1 MAKPILPDDLW
12 SFVGPLLPPDK
23 PAGSNGRP
31 AVRNRQA
38 LTGILFVLRT
48 GIPWEYLPQE
58 MGCGSGMTCWRRLHA
73 WQEQGRMATHIRSLV
88 GPPTRGR
95 CHRLVARG
103 GRQRIRPSRFWGQK
117 TGPTP
122 TDRRKAGSK
131 HPVLTDAQ
139 GLPLAFTLTGAN
151 THDATQLLPLADAI
165 PPVRGKPG
173 RPRRKPERVQGDRG
187 YDSEPHRRALR
198 ARHITP
204 VLAKRNTEHGSGL
217 GETRWVVE
225 RTLAWLHAF
234 RRLRVRYERRADIHE
249 AFLTIAC
256 AMICFNRLKGF
267 C

>member
-1 MAKPILPDDLW
+1 M
-12 SFVGPLLPPDK
+12 
-23 PAGSNGRP
+23 
-31 AVRNRQA
+31 
-38 LTGILFVLRT
+38 
-48 GIPWEYLPQE
+48 
-58 MGCGSGMTCWRRLHA
+58 
-73 WQEQGRMATHIRSLV
+73 
-88 GPPTRGR
+88 
-95 CHRLVARG
+95 
-103 GRQRIRPSRFWGQK
+103 
-117 TGPTP
+117 
-122 TDRRKAGSK
+122 
-131 HPVLTDAQ
+131 LTDAQ

-151 THDATQLLPLADAI
+151 THDVTQLLPLVDAI